1 MKYLLDQN
9 VLSELSKS
17 SPHENVEKWF
27 QTVSDLDFTI
37 SVLSFLEAK
46 KGIEKLRRAKS
57 SDTRVAEARALSI
70 EKLEDGLKGLD
81 DEYGDRILPINTE
94 VATIWGQ
101 MLGERERDLI
111 DLGYAATAKFH
122 NLTIVT
128 RNVADLKDRGVS
140 ILDPFKS
147 PPQYFNK

>member
-57 SDTRVAEARALSI
+57 SDTRVAEA
-70 EKLEDGLKGLD
+70 
-81 DEYGDRILPINTE
+81 
-94 VATIWGQ
+94 
-101 MLGERERDLI
+101 
-111 DLGYAATAKFH
+111 
-122 NLTIVT
+122 
-128 RNVADLKDRGVS
+128 
-140 ILDPFKS
+140 
-147 PPQYFNK
+147 